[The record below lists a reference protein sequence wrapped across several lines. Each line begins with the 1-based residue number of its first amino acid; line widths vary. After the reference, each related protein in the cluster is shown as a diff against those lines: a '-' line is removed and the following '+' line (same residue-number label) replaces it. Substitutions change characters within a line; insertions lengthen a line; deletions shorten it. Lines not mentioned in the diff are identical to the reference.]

1 MASKNSEVVTKHR
14 VKWMDFMGRTRPIC
28 LQDENGPC
36 PLLAIVNY
44 LLLKGKLKIPAH
56 ARQVNSTHLH
66 KGLSKYL
73 SEIILKKKE
82 KEFEQIQDEA
92 VIAEKKEE
100 ITDLI
105 EQYKVDVLP
114 KLVNGLDVNLVFGG
128 VDKFAFN
135 RAIEILNLFEIR
147 LFHGWV
153 VGPDD
158 PAKAVLEN
166 LSYDEA
172 VTTLIEKR
180 GEVEANLI
188 QDFMDM
194 NATQLSTQGLAK
206 LYEAL
211 EEGDLVIFFRNNHFS
226 NVLKHNGLIYLLLTG
241 EAYEYEPSVGWE
253 ILNDVTGATEMVSP
267 EFTSPGEY
275 QDRLLAMQLTHG
287 YYNPVP
293 PKQGKKKVQS
303 SKNGKGKV
311 KAKTKDRN
319 LAKKTKKSN
328 FTLFQRKKGK
338 MNKG

>member
-1 MASKNSEVVTKHR
+1 MKNEVV
-14 VKWMDFMGRTRPIC
+14 
-28 LQDENGPC
+28 ENENETYEC
-36 PLLAIVNY
+36 Q
-44 LLLKGKLKIPAH
+44 LK
-56 ARQVNSTHLH
+56 
-66 KGLSKYL
+66 
-73 SEIILKKKE
+73 
-82 KEFEQIQDEA
+82 
-92 VIAEKKEE
+92 
-100 ITDLI
+100 
-105 EQYKVDVLP
+105 
-114 KLVNGLDVNLVFGG
+114 
-128 VDKFAFN
+128 
-135 RAIEILNLFEIR
+135 LF
-147 LFHGWV
+147 
-153 VGPDD
+153 
-158 PAKAVLEN
+158 
-166 LSYDEA
+166 
-172 VTTLIEKR
+172 T

-241 EAYEYEPSVGWE
+241 EAYEYEPSVGKLQHRQRASTSIGFHELILTIGWE